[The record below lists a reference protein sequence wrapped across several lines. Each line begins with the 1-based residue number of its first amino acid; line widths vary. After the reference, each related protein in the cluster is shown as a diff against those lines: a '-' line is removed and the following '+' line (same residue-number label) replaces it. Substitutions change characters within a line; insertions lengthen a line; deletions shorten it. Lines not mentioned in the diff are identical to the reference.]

1 LDGQL
6 KKTIIADGAGGG
18 WGGVVMAR
26 IALGTIVR
34 DIDLAVFDK
43 DGTLIDFHHLWGR
56 KARLAVEAV
65 VTAMGGDR
73 GLANRLYHSIGFD
86 LQTGEAAASG
96 PLAVTAMAKLY
107 TICATVLYQ
116 HGLPWHEAERV
127 AQEHFASGL
136 GALPTADLVKPVGD
150 VVGLFRALVAA
161 GVKIAIVTSDDRAAT
176 VASLPVLGIEPY
188 VAGMICGDDPV
199 ANKPAPDAL
208 FRLSQELGVAL
219 ARVMM
224 VGDTLGDMLMA
235 GAAGA
240 GCRLAVLSGAAGA
253 AELTPHADAVLPSI
267 DGIRVLA

>member
-1 LDGQL
+1 LDGQS
-6 KKTIIADGAGGG
+6 KKLIIRAPGRRGD
-18 WGGVVMAR
+18 VMAR
-26 IALGTIVR
+26 LELGTIVR

-73 GLANRLYHSIGFD
+73 GLANHIYHSIGFD
-86 LQTGEAAASG
+86 LQTGEAAVNG
-96 PLAVTAMAKLY
+96 PLAATTMAKLY

-116 HGLPWHEAERV
+116 HGLPWHEAEQMTQ
-127 AQEHFASGL
+127 AHFASGL
-136 GALPTADLVKPVGD
+136 GALPTVDLVKPVGD
-150 VVGLFRALVAA
+150 VVGLFRELTAA

-176 VASLPVLGIEPY
+176 LASLPVLGIEAY
-188 VAGMICGDDPV
+188 IAGMICGDDPV
-199 ANKPAPDAL
+199 ASKPAPDAL

-224 VGDTLGDMLMA
+224 VGDTVGDMMMA

-240 GCRLAVLSGAAGA
+240 GCRLAVLSGAAGPTDLA
-253 AELTPHADAVLPSI
+253 PHADAVLASI
-267 DGIRVLA
+267 DGIHVIA